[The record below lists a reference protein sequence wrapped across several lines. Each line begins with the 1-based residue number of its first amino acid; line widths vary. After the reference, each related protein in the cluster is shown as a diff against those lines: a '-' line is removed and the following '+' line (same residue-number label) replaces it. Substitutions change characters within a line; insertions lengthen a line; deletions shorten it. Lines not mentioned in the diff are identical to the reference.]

1 MNREQY
7 IGILVGLITAVMT
20 LVLLA
25 LLDREAASKVAYDC
39 TDPTERERVREIALR
54 GIDRGLEDAMAHLFD
69 IWVKDPNRE
78 QPARAQ
84 VGTTNA
90 INAHIRARQLALT
103 WSPPACPP
111 EK

>member
-1 MNREQY
+1 MNHEQFV
-7 IGILVGLITAVMT
+7 GILVGLITAVVT

-39 TDPTERERVREIALR
+39 ADATERERIREIALR

-90 INAHIRARQLALT
+90 VNAHIRARQLALT
-103 WSPPACPP
+103 WSPPACPL

>member
-1 MNREQY
+1 MTQERY
-7 IGILVGLITAVMT
+7 VGILVGLITAIVT
-20 LVLLA
+20 LILLA
-25 LLDREAASKVAYDC
+25 LLDPRGRRKVPYDC

-90 INAHIRARQLALT
+90 INAHIRARQLALS
-103 WSPPACPP
+103 WNPPNCPP